1 MAVTIFKRTWNNT
14 AVITFVDTG
23 ISAGFPSPAQDFV
36 HEKLSLDDK
45 LVHNKEATFY
55 ARVQGESMINAGLN
69 NGDLLVIDRS
79 IQPTDKR
86 IAVCYIEN
94 EFTVKRLSIQN
105 KEIHLM
111 PENPDYPVI
120 KVTEN
125 DNFIIWGIVTYV
137 IKKV

>member
-1 MAVTIFKRTWNNT
+1 MSVTIFKRAPNNT

-69 NGDLLVIDRS
+69 NGDLLIIDRS
-79 IQPTDKR
+79 IPPIDKR

-105 KEIHLM
+105 KEIHLV

-120 KVTEN
+120 KVKEN

>member
-1 MAVTIFKRTWNNT
+1 MSVTIFKRASNNT
-14 AVITFVDTG
+14 VVITFVDTG

-69 NGDLLVIDRS
+69 NGDLLIIDRS
-79 IQPTDKR
+79 IPPIDKR

-105 KEIHLM
+105 KEIHLV

-120 KVTEN
+120 KITEN